1 MKKLFQ
7 FWHSKYLQRPKMT
20 FITPGQLTQ
29 RRSEVF
35 INRKNKLSSVQLV
48 GIKARI
54 TKRRIFVSHKN

>member
-1 MKKLFQ
+1 
-7 FWHSKYLQRPKMT
+7 MT

-35 INRKNKLSSVQLV
+35 IKKKKKLSSVQLV

-54 TKRRIFVSHKN
+54 RSVEFFYHIKTREFSRCDEVAIEICLRH

>member
-54 TKRRIFVSHKN
+54 MERIISVSNKN